1 MEPAMPQP
9 VPSVP
14 SPTGALS
21 RRGLLVAGAGAAGAA
36 ALGAGASTPA
46 TAAAAGARSRRLVGD
61 PFTLGVAS
69 GDP

>member
-1 MEPAMPQP
+1 MQQTPLP
-9 VPSVP
+9 
-14 SPTGALS
+14 ALS
-21 RRGLLVAGAGAAGAA
+21 RRGFLVAGAGAAGAA

-46 TAAAAGARSRRLVGD
+46 TAAAGAGARSRRLVGD